1 MTAVLFIPLGA
12 ALFFAGFLAG
22 YAGKSKRTGGVR
34 KASAEITAFD
44 DIRKFLQFDGS
55 DWKTT

>member
-22 YAGKSKRTGGVR
+22 YRGRGKKTGGVK
-34 KASAEITAFD
+34 KASSEVTAFD

-55 DWKTT
+55 N